1 VPGDFFYPVYLDKIT
16 GGKMKKMSSFLIG
29 MMICSAAAFAGT
41 DPGNKIQLT
50 DILKS
55 PAKAILAPV
64 KGGGLVDLVLKPTDL
79 LFAPVIDLGEVVVT
93 PSRTSEYTYNVNK
106 NITVISN
113 EDIVGAKPRYLQD
126 VLQRENNVVMDGLL
140 NNAKDNKLD
149 LRGFGDS
156 ANMNYL
162 VLVDGRRTNQIDL
175 SGPDLAQVDVNSID
189 RIEISRGPGTVLYGD
204 NATGGVINIITKK
217 HANGHQIEYSQEI
230 GSYRYFKEYVSVSG
244 REEFMDYYLSYS
256 PQSSRGYR
264 LNSSYEADDICSN
277 MAIRPAEYLNIDL
290 SSGFHR
296 DWYGQ
301 SGALYDGNLQSDGR
315 EGTRFP
321 DSKAKTED
329 QYFTVDPHLMGEID
343 DNEIVLSSLMSY
355 RLRRASSRD
364 VSFNIYETGH
374 NISTYDVKP
383 KCEINS
389 SFMDDSL
396 ENKLVAGTDYFYAA
410 DLASSGDVAFTK
422 SELKAEKR
430 TFGVYASD
438 NVMLNKRFILNGGAR
453 GEWAGYSFDQT
464 KPVPGLNE
472 RELRDAAFDTGAG
485 YKYNEKSQ
493 LYFDFSRSYRF
504 PGTDEYFQSA
514 YESFDWWTFTT
525 RVFPSTLNSDLKQ
538 QTGNNYELGIKDH
551 SFDYLRLNADY
562 YLMNIRNE
570 ILLDPYTPENP
581 VNDKNI
587 NYPRTTHH
595 GLEFDA
601 KIDIFEKATPFV
613 KYTYEKAFFV
623 GGKYASKN
631 IPLVPEN
638 KIVSGVDLTPVDGLD
653 LSYTVNFLGSRF
665 AANDMTNTASKIKS
679 HVTSDI
685 SVSYKYSS
693 VRIFGVVRNILSEE
707 YPTNATKNFAGN
719 TAFYPAPGINFECG
733 ISVVF

>member
-1 VPGDFFYPVYLDKIT
+1 
-16 GGKMKKMSSFLIG
+16 MKKTSLFLIG
-29 MMICSAAAFAGT
+29 MLTFSATAFAGT
-41 DPGNKIQLT
+41 DSANKFRVT
-50 DILKS
+50 DILKT

-64 KGGGLVDLVLKPTDL
+64 NGGGLVDLVLKPTDL

-93 PSRTSEYTYNVNK
+93 PSRTPEYTYNVNK
-106 NITVISN
+106 NVTVIN
-113 EDIVGAKPRYLQD
+113 NDDIRNAKPRYLQD
-126 VLQRENNVVMDGLL
+126 VLARENNVVMNGLL

-189 RIEISRGPGTVLYGD
+189 RIEITRGPGTVLYGD

-217 HANGHQIEYSQEI
+217 HVDGHHIEYSQEI
-230 GSYRYFKEYVSVSG
+230 GSYKYFKEYVSASG
-244 REEFMDYYLSYS
+244 REEFMDYYVSYS

-264 LNSSYEADDICSN
+264 LNSSYKADDICSN
-277 MAIRPAEYLNIDL
+277 MTIRPAEYFNMGL

-301 SGALYDGNLQSDGR
+301 PGALYDGNIQSDGR
-315 EGTRFP
+315 DGTRFP
-321 DSKAKTED
+321 DSKAKAED
-329 QYFTVDPHLMGEID
+329 QYFTVDPQLMGEI
-343 DNEIVLSSLMSY
+343 NEHEIVLSSLMSY

-364 VSFNIYETGH
+364 VSFNVYETGH
-374 NISTYDVKP
+374 NISSYDLKP

-389 SFMDDSL
+389 SFLDDSV
-396 ENKLVAGTDYFYAA
+396 ENKLVAGTDYFYAG

-438 NVMLNKRFILNGGAR
+438 NVMINRRLILNGGAR
-453 GEWAGYSFDQT
+453 VEWAGYSFDQS
-464 KPVPGLNE
+464 KPAPGLNE
-472 RELRDAAFDTGAG
+472 RKLQDAAFEAGIG

-493 LYFDFSRSYRF
+493 IYFDSSRSYRF

-525 RVFPSTLNSDLKQ
+525 RVFPSTLNTDLEQ

-551 SFDYLRLNADY
+551 SFEFFRLNADY

-581 VNDKNI
+581 VNDKNV

-601 KIDIFEKATPFV
+601 KIDIFDKATPFV

-623 GGKYASKN
+623 GGKYASKT

-638 KIVSGVDLTPVDGLD
+638 KIVTGVDIAPVDGLD
-653 LSYTVNFLGSRF
+653 LSYTVNFLGSRY
-665 AANDMTNTASKIKS
+665 AANDMTNTASRIKS

-685 SVSYKYSS
+685 SASYEYSN
-693 VRIFGVVRNILSEE
+693 VRIFGAIRNILNQK
-707 YPTNATKNFAGN
+707 YLTNATKNFAGN
-719 TAFYPAPGINFECG
+719 IAFYPAPGINFECG